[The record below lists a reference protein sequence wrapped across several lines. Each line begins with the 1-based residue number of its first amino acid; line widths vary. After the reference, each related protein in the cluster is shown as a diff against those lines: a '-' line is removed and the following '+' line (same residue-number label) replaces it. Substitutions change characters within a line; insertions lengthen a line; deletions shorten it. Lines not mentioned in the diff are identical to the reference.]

1 MSRPLDKSHYEAL
14 SEFRH
19 QLRRFLHFSET
30 AARREGLTPQQYLV
44 LLHVQGYPGRDW
56 VTVGEL
62 AERLQMKHNA
72 AVALVSRCE
81 VLGLLSRQRSQ
92 ADGRVV
98 EIRLLPAGQRHLER
112 LAAQHE
118 AELRSLQGTFQ
129 VARISSFNDGGAA
142 P

>member
-1 MSRPLDKSHYEAL
+1 MPRSLDKSHFEAL

-19 QLRRFLHFSET
+19 QLRRFLHFSEA
-30 AARREGLTPQQYLV
+30 AARRAGLTPQQYLA
-44 LLHVQGYPGRDW
+44 LLHVQGFPGRDW

-62 AERLQMKHNA
+62 AERLQMRHNA

-81 VLGLLSRQRSQ
+81 VLGLLSRQRSE

-98 EIRLLPAGQRHLER
+98 EIRLTAAGRRHLEK
-112 LAAQHE
+112 LAALHE
-118 AELRSLQGTFQ
+118 AELQSLQGTFR
-129 VARISSFNDGGAA
+129 VARITSFNDQER